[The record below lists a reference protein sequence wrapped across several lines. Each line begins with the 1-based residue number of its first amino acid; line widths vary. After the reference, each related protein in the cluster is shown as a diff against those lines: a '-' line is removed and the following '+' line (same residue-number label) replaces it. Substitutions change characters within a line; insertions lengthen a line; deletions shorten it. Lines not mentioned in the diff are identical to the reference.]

1 MSLRTRLLV
10 GLAVLVVA
18 AVLSSG
24 WLLLTVARVRLVGG
38 QERQARVLSEQLL
51 RELRASY
58 DWKLPLSDFANRTRL
73 ASAARAMVL
82 RGDVRDVAIVDE
94 DGQPVAGDASGDR
107 AIAGAR
113 DGALFLARRNGAVYV
128 YASLAS
134 QGVQAASVR
143 FRLGGEDELSAALAG
158 ARYVLISSTML
169 AGALVLLF
177 GTLFIRRVVAPLEGL
192 AQMARRVAS
201 GDLDVPPVSAGWSN
215 DELARLSEAFNRMTA
230 SLREQR
236 DHLLAQEKLA
246 TVGRL
251 AAGVAHEV
259 GNPLAAVLGYAEM
272 LLSDEPEGVESER
285 RDMLE
290 RIRKETER
298 IRGIIADLLD
308 YSRPVA
314 GAVEPVRLGEAVDNA
329 VALVRPQTRFRGVTV
344 DNQVPAELPAAAA
357 STSRIIQVLLNLF
370 LNAAD
375 AMGGEG
381 RITVEASAPEGLVLL
396 TVRDSGP
403 GIPFADRAKVFDP
416 FFTTKEPG
424 KGTGLGLAI
433 CRSIVQAYGGDLTLG
448 KIDGAGAS
456 FVVRLPRFTA
466 PVG

>member
-314 GAVEPVRLGEAVDNA
+314 GAVEPVRLGEA
-329 VALVRPQTRFRGVTV
+329 
-344 DNQVPAELPAAAA
+344 ELPAAAA